1 MNSIDEQIRKA
12 LADEDQK
19 AIEEINSQAGLFEI
33 IGLTFR
39 GKQAWMSY
47 YMWGAGLVV
56 FVAGLLF
63 LDSYIYST
71 DIKESLNYALLILTC
86 LFAITILKIFS
97 FLQMAKL
104 ELIREIKRLEM
115 RVLVSNAH
123 NRDNH

>member
-1 MNSIDEQIRKA
+1 
-12 LADEDQK
+12 
-19 AIEEINSQAGLFEI
+19 AGLFEI